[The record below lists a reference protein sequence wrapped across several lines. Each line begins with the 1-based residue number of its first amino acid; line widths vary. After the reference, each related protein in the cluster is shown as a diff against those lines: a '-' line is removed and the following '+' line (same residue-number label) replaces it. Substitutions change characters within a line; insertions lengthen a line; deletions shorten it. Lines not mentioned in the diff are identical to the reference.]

1 MTGMEVI
8 MMKRRTRFSVCF
20 LATGMVFAGMS
31 GLQAAA
37 SETDPAEAA
46 AATETVADIET
57 EADTQTQEQADKPE
71 DDMVGELIFAQCEEY
86 INVRSDSSKKSD
98 IVAKIYNKD
107 SAVITDQ
114 DGSWYQIQSGNVTGY
129 VKAKFFATGAQA
141 DAIAEEVAYNVA
153 VVYPEELNVRMQPG
167 EDAEV
172 VTVAHSGDEL
182 EVVASEG
189 DWMKVALENDVY
201 GYIHSDYAEYK
212 TYYPTAETPE
222 EEQARLAAETE
233 AAEDEWAQAPAETEP
248 VYETE
253 APAQTEPT
261 YETEAPVQ
269 TEPTYETE
277 APVQTEPATEPVY
290 TETEPVYE
298 ETEPVYEEETAPQE
312 TEYEDNGFIYDSDLG
327 ENVYV
332 DGTTD
337 TMTYEE
343 STPETEPVYTE
354 TEPVY
359 EETEPTYETEATDS
373 STGQQIVDYAMQFIG
388 NPYVWG
394 GTSLTEGADC
404 SGFTQSVFANSGI
417 SLARTAAD
425 QSYGGTAVDISSIQP
440 GDLLFYDSG
449 AGIDHVAIYAGG
461 GMIVHASNPRT
472 GITTSN
478 YDYSTPVAA
487 RRYY

>member
-189 DWMKVALENDVY
+189 DWMKVALGNDVY

-212 TYYPTAETPE
+212 TYYPTAETP
-222 EEQARLAAETE
+222 
-233 AAEDEWAQAPAETEP
+233 
-248 VYETE
+248 
-253 APAQTEPT
+253 
-261 YETEAPVQ
+261 
-269 TEPTYETE
+269 
-277 APVQTEPATEPVY
+277 
-290 TETEPVYE
+290 
-298 ETEPVYEEETAPQE
+298 
-312 TEYEDNGFIYDSDLG
+312 
-327 ENVYV
+327 
-332 DGTTD
+332 
-337 TMTYEE
+337 
-343 STPETEPVYTE
+343 
-354 TEPVY
+354 
-359 EETEPTYETEATDS
+359 
-373 STGQQIVDYAMQFIG
+373 
-388 NPYVWG
+388 
-394 GTSLTEGADC
+394 
-404 SGFTQSVFANSGI
+404 
-417 SLARTAAD
+417 
-425 QSYGGTAVDISSIQP
+425 
-440 GDLLFYDSG
+440 
-449 AGIDHVAIYAGG
+449 
-461 GMIVHASNPRT
+461 
-472 GITTSN
+472 
-478 YDYSTPVAA
+478 
-487 RRYY
+487 